1 MSKSSTSFTSSE
13 PSRSPD
19 SVATSDPSDPS
30 GMGGNPG
37 TAGTPGA
44 ASSQNSAAT
53 AGLPARG
60 ALAGVKVLELGTLI
74 AGPFAARMLGEFGA
88 EVIKIE
94 DPQHGDPLRKWRKL
108 HPDAGGTSLWW
119 AVQARNKKSVTINL
133 KSSEGQEIVRKLAA
147 QADIVVENFRPG
159 LLERFG
165 LGYEQLSALN
175 PGLVMVRLSG
185 YGQTGP
191 YRDRPGFGAIAESMG
206 GLRHITGYPDL
217 PPPRIGISIGDSI
230 AALHGV
236 IGAMM
241 ALHHRNANGGRGQVV
256 DVALYEAVFNLMESV
271 VPEYSVAGM
280 VRERTGASL
289 PGIVPS
295 NTYPCADGMIV
306 VGGNSDPIFKRLM
319 HAIGR
324 ADLAEDPGLAH
335 NDGRVPRT
343 QEIDDAI
350 GNWTRER
357 PIEEALDVLQ
367 GADVPASRIYTVA
380 DMFKDPQFIARQMIQ
395 RHTFPDGT
403 PIDLPNVTPKLSET
417 PGQTQWLGPEL
428 GAHTDEVLARLGY
441 DAEQIEALRENG
453 VI

>member
-1 MSKSSTSFTSSE
+1 M
-13 PSRSPD
+13 
-19 SVATSDPSDPS
+19 
-30 GMGGNPG
+30 PG
-37 TAGTPGA
+37 K
-44 ASSQNSAAT
+44 
-53 AGLPARG
+53 G

-94 DPQHGDPLRKWRKL
+94 DPEHGDPLRKWRKM

-119 AVQARNKKSVTINL
+119 AVQARNKKSVTVNL
-133 KSSEGQEIVRKLAA
+133 KAPEGQAIVRKLAA

-165 LGYEQLSALN
+165 LGYEQLSADN

-206 GLRHITGYPDL
+206 GLRHITGYPEL

-241 ALHHRNANGGRGQVV
+241 ALHHRNVNGGRGQVV

-350 GNWTRER
+350 GGWTRAR
-357 PIEEALDVLQ
+357 PIDEALTVLQ

-380 DMFKDPQFIARQMIQ
+380 DMFQDPQFAARQMIQ
-395 RHTFPDGT
+395 RYRFPDGT
-403 PIDLPNVTPKLSET
+403 PIDLPNITPKLSDT
-417 PGQTQWLGPEL
+417 PGETQWLGPAL
-428 GAHTDEVLARLGY
+428 GEHTDEVLGQLGY
-441 DAEQIEALRENG
+441 DAGQIKTLRENK
-453 VI
+453 II